1 MSTIQAIFIEGTVV
15 ISYVYGTLKLNNW
28 KLNKQI
34 ILNEDFFLSD
44 LEYVS
49 RKLSV
54 YDEFRLCE

>member
-1 MSTIQAIFIEGTVV
+1 MGTIQAIFIEGTVV
-15 ISYVYGTLKLNNW
+15 ITYFHGTLKLNNW

-44 LEYVS
+44 LDYVS

-54 YDEFRLCE
+54 HDEFTLCE